1 MTDNF
6 KLIADYIDK
15 LNLNDDQFLHIQV
28 MIRHKDV
35 EWFPKGKNNNART
48 IYSLNISKSQ
58 DLWDHEKLLKTLSNS
73 LNARVYINLTP
84 RSYKD
89 VAKLALV
96 HSTENFTS
104 ENYKGLSKSYSY
116 AIGKQKIKE
125 HHLYL
130 IDIDAPEMYLIDEI
144 INYINNDLKPLGD
157 KVVLLVPSKTGMHLL
172 VRKFDKLKFNERYPN
187 IDIKSN
193 NPTILYVA

>member
-6 KLIADYIDK
+6 KKIADYIDS
-15 LNLNDDQFLHIQV
+15 LNLDSDSFVHIQV

-35 EWFPKGKNNNART
+35 EWFPRGKNNNART
-48 IYSLNISKSQ
+48 IYSINISNSQ
-58 DLWDHEKLLKTLSNS
+58 DLWNHEILLKKLADS

-84 RSYKD
+84 RSYKE

-96 HSTENFTS
+96 HSTENFTT
-104 ENYKGLSKSYSY
+104 ENYKGLGKSYSY
-116 AIGKQKIKE
+116 AIGKQKNKE
-125 HHLYL
+125 NHLYL
-130 IDIDAPEMYLIDEI
+130 IDIDAPELHLVDEI

-157 KVVLLVPSKTGMHLL
+157 KLVLRLPSKTGVHLL
-172 VRKFDKLKFNERYPN
+172 VKKFDKLKFNEKYPN

-193 NPTILYVA
+193 NPTILYVS